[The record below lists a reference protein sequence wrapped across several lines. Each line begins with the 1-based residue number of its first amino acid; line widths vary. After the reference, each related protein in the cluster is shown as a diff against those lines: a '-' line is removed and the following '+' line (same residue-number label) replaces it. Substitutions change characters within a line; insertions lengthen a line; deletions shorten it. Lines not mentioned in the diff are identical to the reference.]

1 MRKEEKKKKERRR
14 KRRKLQ
20 LQTAPDSPSTPW
32 SRLSNNG
39 SPRSAHVSLQSKVQ
53 HTLNWAL
60 VAKHPCNLASLQY

>member
-1 MRKEEKKKKERRR
+1 MRKEEKKERRR
-14 KRRKLQ
+14 KRKLQ

-39 SPRSAHVSLQSKVQ
+39 SPCSAHVSLQSKVQ
-53 HTLNWAL
+53 HMLNWAL